1 VDDML
6 KGTYI
11 FYEDGIEIYRSQNI
25 ITRFGKR
32 FLVNYL
38 AGNLAFNNKELSLG
52 IANGTSTE
60 YPVSISNT
68 RLGFEAYKIPVNFG
82 SIDIKQIFNANGT
95 PVLDAENNPTFD
107 YAVVYKS
114 TIPQNLVGIINEVGI
129 YPGGGVSQN
138 AYSDKFLS
146 DFSDNTI
153 WEDVDGYN
161 PKYATTPT
169 PRIGDSVLE
178 WKFANSD
185 TTSLT
190 KEYKAKTNYLDI
202 SGYSENDT
210 LSIAYNRYDTNSSKI
225 RIKFYS
231 ANGDYFY
238 GDITP
243 SSLAGNKIQ
252 EISMSTVFSNAVGT
266 PNKNQIEYIGIELTR
281 TSAASN
287 SYIYLDGLRINDE
300 DTFDPAYGLISRS
313 ILATPLTK
321 IAGRQV
327 DIEYRLSLGF

>member
-1 VDDML
+1 ML

-11 FYEDGIEIYRSQNI
+11 FYEDGIEIYRSANVV
-25 ITRFGKR
+25 TKFGKR
-32 FLVNYL
+32 FLTNYL
-38 AGNLAFNNKELSLG
+38 AGNVLFNTKQLSLG
-52 IANGTSTE
+52 IATQLE

-82 SIDIKQIFNANGT
+82 SIDIQQIFASNGD
-95 PVLDAENNPTFD
+95 PVLDAESNPTFE

-114 TIPQNLVGIINEVGI
+114 TIPQNLVGVINEVGI
-129 YPGGGVSQN
+129 YPGGGSSQN

-161 PKYATTPT
+161 PKYATTPS
-169 PRIGDSVLE
+169 PRIGENTLE
-178 WKFANSD
+178 WKFGNSD
-185 TTSLT
+185 TTSTT
-190 KEYKAKTNYLDI
+190 KEYKVKTNYLDI

-231 ANGDYFY
+231 ANGGYFY

-243 SSLAGNKIQ
+243 STGTGNKIQ
-252 EISMSTVFSNAVGT
+252 TISMSTVFNNTSGT
-266 PNKNQIEYIGIELTR
+266 PVKNSIEYIGVELTR
-281 TSAASN
+281 SSAASN

-300 DTFDPAYGLISRS
+300 DTFDPDYGLISRS
-313 ILATPLTK
+313 ILAAPLTK